1 MKKLF
6 VILLLLTAFSV
17 NAQWVQQYTGV
28 TANLYDIEFLNR
40 YTGWS
45 VGASGT
51 CLKTT
56 NGGVNWDQMNHPVGT
71 KPLRAVHIVDSNVV
85 YIVGYFRTIIKTTD
99 GGDSWIT
106 LENGPSGG
114 GRSYFGLYFINKDT
128 GWISGSSSKIS
139 KTTNG
144 GLNFDSTTINAG
156 YTYDMY
162 FKDAFTGFVTAD
174 GRVFKTT
181 NGGISWFFSLYLTS
195 SRTFW
200 KISFVGNKFGWV
212 AGFNGEGVYRTNDFG
227 ENWSIIYDS
236 IKVKWMYGV
245 CFINEDTG
253 FIGGSYDRL
262 FKTTDGGFNWTREN
276 TSTNNNEFESI
287 EFVNDTVGWTCSTG
301 GVIMHTTTGGQT
313 LTGIANQTVNIAE
326 RYELYQNYPNPF
338 NNQTKIRFE
347 IPKYSE
353 IRIVVYDILGKQK
366 DIILDGIYQ
375 PGKYEINYS
384 SKDLSSGIYFYRM
397 EINGEIKKTKKLMLK
412 K

>member
-1 MKKLF
+1 M
-6 VILLLLTAFSV
+6 
-17 NAQWVQQYTGV
+17 
-28 TANLYDIEFLNR
+28 
-40 YTGWS
+40 
-45 VGASGT
+45 
-51 CLKTT
+51 
-56 NGGVNWDQMNHPVGT
+56 
-71 KPLRAVHIVDSNVV
+71 
-85 YIVGYFRTIIKTTD
+85 
-99 GGDSWIT
+99 
-106 LENGPSGG
+106 
-114 GRSYFGLYFINKDT
+114 
-128 GWISGSSSKIS
+128 
-139 KTTNG
+139 
-144 GLNFDSTTINAG
+144 
-156 YTYDMY
+156 
-162 FKDAFTGFVTAD
+162 
-174 GRVFKTT
+174 
-181 NGGISWFFSLYLTS
+181 
-195 SRTFW
+195 
-200 KISFVGNKFGWV
+200 FGWV
-212 AGFNGEGVYRTNDFG
+212 AGFNGEGVYRTDDFG
-227 ENWSIIYDS
+227 DNWSIIYDS